1 MSEDEDLETVSTE
14 RKFNQLEIEL
24 LIESLRLMESVGRR
38 MAISISD
45 SNGNIYSRE
54 ELPAFREP
62 EEFLAK
68 LMSGEMRLEATS
80 NGPELNEE
88 EKATIDNLIEFYIG
102 GLGVLD
108 RKFEKMVTKKAE
120 EGIKDV
126 MAGITEMLKKEGNS

>member
-1 MSEDEDLETVSTE
+1 MSEDEDFETVSTE

-38 MAISISD
+38 MAISIADSD
-45 SNGNIYSRE
+45 GNIYSRE
-54 ELPAFREP
+54 ELPAIGEP
-62 EEFLAK
+62 EEFLEK
-68 LMSGEMRLEATS
+68 LMNGEMRLEATS